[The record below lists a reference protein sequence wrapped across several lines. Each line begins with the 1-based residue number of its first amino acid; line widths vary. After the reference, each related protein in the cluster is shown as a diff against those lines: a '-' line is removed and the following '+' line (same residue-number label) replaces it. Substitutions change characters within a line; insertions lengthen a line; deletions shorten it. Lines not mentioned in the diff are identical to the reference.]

1 MNPAAL
7 IPTPDTLQVPWGWF
21 QVLLLLTL
29 YLHILLMNVMLG
41 SAVIALI
48 NLFRSDGEATPL
60 SRDISRKLPF
70 AIAFTVNLGIAP
82 LLFVQVL
89 YGNFLY
95 TSSVLMANFWLLA
108 IALLIIGYYL
118 AYILDYKFDVLHS
131 GRVLLIGLV
140 VAALMAIGFLMS
152 NNFTL
157 LERPEAWTRYFDNPA
172 GMLLNLGDPTLFPR
186 YFHYMAAA
194 VAVGGLSLALLAD
207 WRLRRGDQDAAAGV
221 RSGCNWFAYATIV
234 NFGIGFWFF
243 GSLPR
248 QQIFDLT
255 TLNGIL
261 IAGLLLTGIILG
273 VLSVIYSLQGRVR
286 PTLYMVLPT
295 VLVMIFI
302 RELVRAAYLRPY
314 FSLADLKV
322 DPQYSPMLV
331 FLVIFAGGLVLIGWM
346 LKLAWRTIT
355 SGEVRP

>member
-41 SAVIALI
+41 TAVIALV
-48 NLFRSDGEATPL
+48 NLFRSGGDATPL

-95 TSSVLMANFWLLA
+95 TSSVLMANIWILV

-118 AYILDYKFDVLHS
+118 AYILDYKFDSFHS
-131 GRVLLIGLV
+131 GRVLLIGCV
-140 VAALMAIGFLMS
+140 VAALLAIAFLMS

-157 LERPEAWTRYFDNPA
+157 LERPDAWTRYFDHRT

-186 YFHYMAAA
+186 YFHYVAAA
-194 VAVGGLSLALLAD
+194 IAVGGLSLALLGD
-207 WRLRRGDQDAAAGV
+207 WRLRRGDQSAAAAV
-221 RSGCNWFAYATIV
+221 HSGCNWFAYATIV

-243 GSLPR
+243 GVLPR
-248 QQIFDLT
+248 QVHDLT
-255 TLNGIL
+255 TVTGVL
-261 IAGLLLTGIILG
+261 IAVLLLTGIILG
-273 VLSVIYSLQGRVR
+273 LLAVIYSLQGRVR
-286 PTLYMVLPT
+286 PALYTALPAVLI
-295 VLVMIFI
+295 MILM
-302 RELVRAAYLRPY
+302 RELVRVAYLSPY

-322 DPQYSPMLV
+322 VPQYSPMLT
-331 FLVIFAGGLVLIGWM
+331 FLAIFAAGLVLVGWM
-346 LKLAWRTIT
+346 LKLAWRIIA
-355 SGEVRP
+355 SGEARP

>member
-7 IPTPDTLQVPWGWF
+7 IPTPDILQVPWGWF

-29 YLHILLMNVMLG
+29 FLHILLMNVMLG
-41 SAVIALI
+41 TAVIALV
-48 NLFRSDGEATPL
+48 NLFRSGGEATPL
-60 SRDISRKLPF
+60 ARDISRKLPF
-70 AIAFTVNLGIAP
+70 AIAFTVNFGIAP

-131 GRVLLIGLV
+131 GRVLLIGFTV
-140 VAALMAIGFLMS
+140 TALLAIAFLMS

-157 LERPEAWTRYFDNPA
+157 LQRPEVWTRYFDHRT

-186 YFHYMAAA
+186 YLHFVMAAI
-194 VAVGGLSLALLAD
+194 AVGGLSLALLGD
-207 WRLRRGDQDAAAGV
+207 WRRRRGDQDAATAV

-243 GSLPR
+243 GVLPR
-248 QQIFDLT
+248 QVHDLT
-255 TLNGIL
+255 TVSGIL
-261 IAGLLLTGIILG
+261 IGVLLLTGIILC
-273 VLSVIYSLQGRVR
+273 LLAVIYSLQARVR
-286 PTLYMVLPT
+286 PALYTILPGVLF
-295 VLVMIFI
+295 MII
-302 RELVRAAYLRPY
+302 MRDLVRVAYLRPY

-322 DPQYSPMLV
+322 APQYSPMLT

-355 SGEVRP
+355 SGEVRS